1 MSEVT
6 PQTSEEKKV
15 VIVAC
20 AGTDKALGSVTREVA
35 FKVNELR
42 PKDTI
47 IVSIPPLAAQ
57 VNTTIEL
64 VKKYPTIIID
74 GCAERCAT
82 KIAAKNQVKIREKIF
97 LPQCTKKYN
106 LMPDTAY
113 DIGVAGKDLAQK
125 VAQEVVALV
134 DKVLRKGN

>member
-6 PQTSEEKKV
+6 SQAADEKKV

-20 AGTDKALGSVTREVA
+20 AGTDKALGSVTREIA
-35 FKVNELR
+35 FKINELK
-42 PKDTI
+42 PNDII

-57 VNTTIEL
+57 VNSTMEL

-113 DIGVAGKDLAQK
+113 EIGPAGKDLAQK
-125 VAQEVVALV
+125 VAQEVVAMV
-134 DKVLRKGN
+134 DKLLGKGN